1 MNKIDMRKRN
11 SNRLWNNKQ
20 RCVDD
25 NNADNA
31 MKAIQK
37 AEKKVID

>member
-37 AEKKVID
+37 AEKR